1 MTNEKEWDAWNPW
14 DCKRERERE
23 REYLAK
29 ICFVNHAKKS
39 IKEEE
44 IGYVDRYKSYV

>member
-1 MTNEKEWDAWNPW
+1 MSKTLETV
-14 DCKRERERE
+14 RERERE

>member
-1 MTNEKEWDAWNPW
+1 MKKNEMRETLETVRE
-14 DCKRERERE
+14 RERERE